1 MLRLKVFFNSF
12 IAIFRNYWTKL
23 LALMK
28 FLKNNVG
35 LFLLAFLV
43 FIPFMSFAQE
53 HGHAAEEHYFP
64 MKIVF
69 EWLEITADIVGIAIL
84 VIGFIKGIYM
94 FVRLEMDRLF
104 GKKDYEEIFSLRNIL
119 GTYII
124 ISLDF
129 LIVSDIIHS
138 VISPVT
144 SELLNLGII
153 VVLRTSIGFFLGKEL
168 NELRKELKEEAHGEL
183 EQLDEESKH

>member
-1 MLRLKVFFNSF
+1 
-12 IAIFRNYWTKL
+12 
-23 LALMK
+23 MK

-35 LFLLAFLV
+35 LFLLAFLM

-53 HGHAAEEHYFP
+53 HGTAADEHYFP
-64 MKIVF
+64 LKIVF
-69 EWLEITADIVGIAIL
+69 EWLEITADVVGIAIL

-94 FVRLEMDRLF
+94 FIRLEMDRMM

-183 EQLDEESKH
+183 EKLDKESKH

>member
-1 MLRLKVFFNSF
+1 MF
-12 IAIFRNYWTKL
+12 A
-23 LALMK
+23 
-28 FLKNNVG
+28 
-35 LFLLAFLV
+35 
-43 FIPFMSFAQE
+43 PFMLFAQE
-53 HGHAAEEHYFP
+53 HGSPAKEEHYFP
-64 MKIVF
+64 LKIVF
-69 EWLEITADIVGIAIL
+69 EWLEITADIVGISIL

-94 FVRLEMDRLF
+94 FIRLELDRLT

-183 EQLDEESKH
+183 EQLDKKSKH